1 MYWRTCSSS
10 NPTRGHCVT
19 TGPEVLTREITLPAA
34 QAGHRDR
41 ALPLEK
47 ADHRGHRV
55 LRGNSDAHMHM
66 VRHQVPFDD
75 LALFLTCQRMEDFSQ
90 LPTRLTKALCDVVWE
105 RTPHGICS
113 PISNG
118 IGFDK
123 FQTLNILLSWFS
135 PSRGEDAIPETVKP
149 VRVSLVEPV
158 AYLKPSYERRAI
170 VRSVAPLVF

>member
-1 MYWRTCSSS
+1 MYWWTCSSS
-10 NPTRGHCVT
+10 TPPRGHCVT

-90 LPTRLTKALCDVVWE
+90 LPTRLTKEHFATSFRASHIMHTFL
-105 RTPHGICS
+105 RRPRFIILGI
-113 PISNG
+113 
-118 IGFDK
+118 
-123 FQTLNILLSWFS
+123 
-135 PSRGEDAIPETVKP
+135 
-149 VRVSLVEPV
+149 
-158 AYLKPSYERRAI
+158 
-170 VRSVAPLVF
+170 